1 MIRRFVSMID
11 NAFLGASIQKWY
23 GMRMASRMQALIE
36 DGFDYRIV
44 SHYQKN
50 LSCDLSALC
59 DLYGTDKG
67 EIQKDGHPYS
77 WPSHSYA
84 DFYSRHFDHCR
95 NSVKNVFEC
104 GLGTNNPTLS
114 SSMGISGK
122 PGASLRVW
130 RDYFQNATVYGADI
144 DQDVLFEEERIKT
157 YYIDQL
163 DSASIERYWDQ
174 VGVKDFDL
182 MIDDGLHTFNAGV
195 TLFLGSVQRLANNGI
210 YVIEDVHPDDLVRY
224 KDFFRDKEFIVDYVN
239 LFRPTTNLHDNSL
252 VVVRKQNQLK
262 NLSA

>member
-1 MIRRFVSMID
+1 
-11 NAFLGASIQKWY
+11 
-23 GMRMASRMQALIE
+23 MRVTSKMQALIE

-50 LSCDLSALC
+50 LTCDLSALC

-67 EIQKDGHPYS
+67 EIQKNGHPYF

-104 GLGTNNPTLS
+104 GLGTNNPNLS

-130 RDYFQNATVYGADI
+130 RDYFQNAIVYGADI
-144 DQDVLFEEERIKT
+144 DEDVLFEEERIKT

-163 DSASIERYWDQ
+163 DSASIERYWER

-182 MIDDGLHTFNAGV
+182 MVDDGLHTFDAGV
-195 TLFLGSVQRLANNGI
+195 TLFLNSVQRLANTGI
-210 YVIEDVHPDDLVRY
+210 YVIEDVHPIDLVRY
-224 KDFFRDKEFIVDYVN
+224 KDFFQGKDFIVDYVN
-239 LFRPTTNLHDNSL
+239 LFRPAIALNDNSL
-252 VVVRKQNQLK
+252 VVVRKRN
-262 NLSA
+262 